1 MIDDA
6 VFQTRSAGRAVEKQK
21 MLDLLF
27 ESGLLASH
35 LPREAASYP
44 ELTGELHNAVIGFLA
59 LTPSRLLALNEE
71 DLTKETAQQNLPGTT
86 WQYPNWGR
94 KMKFTV
100 EQLRSDPQA
109 LAFTSMVR
117 RWLAESGRIR

>member
-1 MIDDA
+1 
-6 VFQTRSAGRAVEKQK
+6 
-21 MLDLLF
+21 
-27 ESGLLASH
+27 LASH